1 MSYSKAV
8 ILGRVGKI
16 EMKYTESGMA
26 IANISVASSEKRKDK
41 DEITHWHHV
50 VVFKKQAENCEK
62 YLEVGQQ
69 VLVDGNL
76 GYDTWDD
83 PDGKKQ
89 YKTRIIA
96 NNIQFLG
103 EKKSGNEAK
112 TNTNTVTDAQKVA
125 SDLPF

>member
-16 EMKYTESGMA
+16 EMKYTEAGMA

-41 DEITHWHHV
+41 DEITHWHNT
-50 VVFKKQAENCEK
+50 VVFGKQAENCEK

-76 GYDTWDD
+76 GYDKWDD
-83 PDGKKQ
+83 SEGKTQ
-89 YKTRIIA
+89 YKTRVIV

-103 EKKSGNEAK
+103 DKKSNTEAK
-112 TNTNTVTDAQKVA
+112 KETKEEPAW
-125 SDLPF
+125 

>member
-41 DEITHWHHV
+41 DEITHWHNV

-62 YLEVGQQ
+62 YLDVGQQ

-83 PDGKKQ
+83 SDGKKQ

-112 TNTNTVTDAQKVA
+112 ANTNVVTEAQKEA
-125 SDLPF
+125 SSLPF